1 MRSTRSAA
9 VLLLAAFLLGALF
22 GAGGHLVA
30 DRLDRGPEHARR
42 GGGRSG
48 YLDHLTRE
56 LALTEVQRD
65 SVRVV
70 LERHRPAMDS
80 LRREIA
86 PRFETLQLAIRSDI
100 RTQLT
105 PDQQR
110 KLDEMTMRIDAKR
123 KHPGGPDA
131 PR

>member
-22 GAGGHLVA
+22 GAGGHLLA
-30 DRLDRGPEHARR
+30 DRADRGGHR
-42 GGGRSG
+42 GPPGRGHSG
-48 YLDHLTRE
+48 YLDRLTRD
-56 LALTEVQRD
+56 LVLTPTQRE

-86 PRFETLQLAIRSDI
+86 PRFETLQQTVRSDI

-105 PDQQR
+105 PEQQR
-110 KLDEMTMRIDAKR
+110 KLDEMTTRIDKR
-123 KHPGGPDA
+123 KHAGGPDA

>member
-9 VLLLAAFLLGALF
+9 VLLLAAFLLGTLV
-22 GAGGHLVA
+22 GAGGHLLA
-30 DRLDRGPEHARR
+30 DRTEGRDRGPRDR
-42 GGGRSG
+42 GRGG
-48 YLDHLTRE
+48 YLDRLTRD
-56 LALTEVQRD
+56 LALTEAQRE

-80 LRREIA
+80 LRREVA
-86 PRFETLQLAIRSDI
+86 PRFETLQQTIRSDI

-105 PDQQR
+105 PEQQR
-110 KLDEMTMRIDAKR
+110 KLDEMTSRLDKR
-123 KHPGGPDA
+123 KHTGGPDA